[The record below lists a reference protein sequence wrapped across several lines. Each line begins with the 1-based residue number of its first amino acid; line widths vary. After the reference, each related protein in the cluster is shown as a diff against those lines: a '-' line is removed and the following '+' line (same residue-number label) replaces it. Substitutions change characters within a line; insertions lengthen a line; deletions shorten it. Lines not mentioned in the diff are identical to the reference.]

1 MKMKKCLLI
10 VCLIFSLIETFNS
23 VVIASEWK
31 EISND
36 NIQKLKLKVYLNT
49 KSYKCDDNYIF
60 YIIRYKG
67 KNVGDYIN
75 TICSNY
81 NDYSSA
87 IIETKEFNKN
97 YKPEYPN
104 ISDISDN
111 FMKLDE
117 SSILS
122 SIVPIVCRD
131 IRFLQASAA
140 KKEEIK
146 NNKTKIKNSKKE
158 KTYKTKVYRENIF
171 VKFFKGVGKIFEFIL
186 ILPFAVLFALL
197 GS

>member
-1 MKMKKCLLI
+1 
-10 VCLIFSLIETFNS
+10 
-23 VVIASEWK
+23 
-31 EISND
+31 
-36 NIQKLKLKVYLNT
+36 
-49 KSYKCDDNYIF
+49 
-60 YIIRYKG
+60 
-67 KNVGDYIN
+67 
-75 TICSNY
+75 
-81 NDYSSA
+81 
-87 IIETKEFNKN
+87 
-97 YKPEYPN
+97 
-104 ISDISDN
+104 
-111 FMKLDE
+111 MKLDE